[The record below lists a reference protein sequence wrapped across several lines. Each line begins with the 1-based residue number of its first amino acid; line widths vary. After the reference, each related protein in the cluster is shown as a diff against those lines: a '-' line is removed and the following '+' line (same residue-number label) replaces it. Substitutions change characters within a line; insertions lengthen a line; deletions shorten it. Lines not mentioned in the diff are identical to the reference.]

1 MWVESGYV
9 LDGGRLE
16 LGRRL
21 EVAGAIM
28 VWRRKSSHLVRESGK
43 ASWRSG
49 MHAGWVGF
57 EATSGEEAE
66 RVSGRRCRGVEPRS
80 QEAFREFTNTKQ
92 SDLDGAQAHVRKF

>member
-1 MWVESGYV
+1 MWVKSGYV
-9 LDGGRLE
+9 PDGGRLE

-21 EVAGAIM
+21 EVAGAIV
-28 VWRRKSSHLVRESGK
+28 VWRRKSSHLVRESGR

-66 RVSGRRCRGVEPRS
+66 RVSGRRCRGLEP
-80 QEAFREFTNTKQ
+80 EAGKHSENSPAPSSLMWMGLRLT
-92 SDLDGAQAHVRKF
+92 